1 MDGVT
6 GWVIALNDGYR
17 DQLAR
22 RIQRDGVQSTRDWL
36 GCDEQTMM
44 RAALGVPLRD
54 EVARRIATKLRE
66 E

>member
-1 MDGVT
+1 MIV
-6 GWVIALNDGYR
+6 LNYGDR
-17 DQLAR
+17 AELAK

-54 EVARRIATKLRE
+54 EVARRIAAKLE
-66 E
+66 ERS

>member
-1 MDGVT
+1 M
-6 GWVIALNDGYR
+6 IALSDGYR
-17 DQLAR
+17 DQLAK

-54 EVARRIATKLRE
+54 DVARRIAAKLGE